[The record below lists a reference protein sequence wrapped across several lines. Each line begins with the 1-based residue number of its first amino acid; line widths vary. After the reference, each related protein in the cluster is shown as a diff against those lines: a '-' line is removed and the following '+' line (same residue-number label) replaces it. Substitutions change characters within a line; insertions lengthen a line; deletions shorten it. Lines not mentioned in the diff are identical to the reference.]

1 MMKYYH
7 GMYISEKLVSKKSEI
22 LSKLEKNQLQFEKYL
37 IVLANN
43 GQNQLEIFNSVMLI
57 QKNIKRDELFI
68 VGIANGYNEALEL
81 VEKITRQV
89 YDETK
94 GLDIKKYILRSQ
106 QEYEEGN
113 V

>member
-1 MMKYYH
+1 MKYYH
-7 GMYISEKLVSKKSEI
+7 GLYISEKLIPKKKEI
-22 LSKLEKNQLQFEKYL
+22 LDKLGKNQLQFEKYL
-37 IVLANN
+37 IILTEK
-43 GQNQLEIFNSVMLI
+43 GTNQLEIFNSVLLM
-57 QKNIKRDELFI
+57 QKSISKEELFI

-81 VEKITRQV
+81 VEKIAGQV

-94 GLDIKKYILRSQ
+94 GLDIRNYILRSQ